1 MNSSLA
7 LASLDQLA
15 TLALAQPGSEA
26 GAAPATGTPAAGAPA
41 AQPAAQPVAPSGG
54 ADMMGGTAAPGTP
67 GGVVVP
73 GTATPGAPAAP
84 RSFLSDPMTLM
95 LLVFA
100 PMLILMIFT
109 SGRKAKREAAKRQ
122 ELINSVRKN
131 DTVLTVAGIKGTV
144 AENPEGKDEVV
155 LIVDELTRTR
165 IRFAKTAITQ
175 VIREG
180 SGSTV
185 EAKTGEVVGAAG

>member
-1 MNSSLA
+1 MNSSLCAVASERLA
-7 LASLDQLA
+7 L
-15 TLALAQPGSEA
+15 LALAQPGSEA
-26 GAAPATGTPAAGAPA
+26 SGAPAGPGAAPAS
-41 AQPAAQPVAPSGG
+41 QPAGG
-54 ADMMGGTAAPGTP
+54 AEMMGGTSVPTAPGTT
-67 GGVVVP
+67 GVP
-73 GTATPGAPAAP
+73 GSNTPAGTPAP
-84 RSFLSDPMTLM
+84 RGLFNDPMTVM

-100 PMLILMIFT
+100 PMLIFMIFT
-109 SGRKAKREAAKRQ
+109 SGRKAKREAAKRA

-144 AENPEGKDEVV
+144 AENPDGKDEVV

-165 IRFAKTAITQ
+165 IRFAKSAITQ

-185 EAKTGEVVGAAG
+185 EAKAGEVVAAV

>member
-1 MNSSLA
+1 MNSSPL
-7 LASLDQLA
+7 SCLDSFT
-15 TLALAQPGSEA
+15 TLALAQPGTEA
-26 GAAPATGTPAAGAPA
+26 GGAPA
-41 AQPAAQPVAPSGG
+41 AQPAAQPVGPTGG
-54 ADMMGGTAAPGTP
+54 ADMMGGSP
-67 GGVVVP
+67 
-73 GTATPGAPAAP
+73 TPGAPGTVAP
-84 RSFLSDPMTLM
+84 GGTSIPVGPGGPPQSRGLFSDPMTLM

-109 SGRKAKREAAKRQ
+109 SGRRAKREAAKRK

-180 SGSTV
+180 SGTTV
-185 EAKTGEVVGAAG
+185 EAKGEVVGAGA

>member
-1 MNSSLA
+1 MNSSPLSC
-7 LASLDQLA
+7 LDSL
-15 TLALAQPGSEA
+15 TVLALAQPGTEA
-26 GAAPATGTPAAGAPA
+26 GAAPASQPA
-41 AQPAAQPVAPSGG
+41 AQPAAPAGG
-54 ADMMGGTAAPGTP
+54 ADMMGGSPMPGSTGTITP
-67 GGVVVP
+67 GGTTVP
-73 GTATPGAPAAP
+73 GGPGAPQQP
-84 RSFLSDPMTLM
+84 RGLFSDPMTLM

-100 PMLILMIFT
+100 PMLILMIVS
-109 SGRKAKREAAKRQ
+109 SGRRAKREQAKRQ

-155 LIVDELTRTR
+155 LIVDEQTRTR

-180 SGSTV
+180 TGSTV
-185 EAKTGEVVGAAG
+185 EAKGEVVEAGAR

>member
-1 MNSSLA
+1 MNSSPLA
-7 LASLDQLA
+7 CFDVVS
-15 TLALAQPGSEA
+15 ALVVAQPGTEA
-26 GAAPATGTPAAGAPA
+26 GGAPASQPA
-41 AQPAAQPVAPSGG
+41 AQPAGQPAGPAGG
-54 ADMMGGTAAPGTP
+54 ADMMGGSP
-67 GGVVVP
+67 
-73 GTATPGAPAAP
+73 TPGATGTVAPGGTTGPAGPGGPQQP
-84 RSFLSDPMTLM
+84 RGLFSDPMTLM

-100 PMLILMIFT
+100 PMLILMIVT
-109 SGRKAKREAAKRQ
+109 SGRRAKREAAKRA

-185 EAKTGEVVGAAG
+185 EAKGEVVGAGA